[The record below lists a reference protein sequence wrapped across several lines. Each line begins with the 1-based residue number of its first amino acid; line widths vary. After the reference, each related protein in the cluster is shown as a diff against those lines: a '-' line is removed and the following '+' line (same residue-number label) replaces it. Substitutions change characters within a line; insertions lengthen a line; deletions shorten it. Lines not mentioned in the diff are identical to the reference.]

1 MSRKASVLSNFNI
14 IDIAKQLNLNDLVFI
29 GTQDTLL
36 KVPKYKRKNKF
47 YIINLDRLPENGGE
61 GVGNH
66 WVMLSTHS
74 TPFYGDSYG
83 TPPPKRIMNFIE
95 SLGYTNMDYLDA
107 QIQSLKSEVCGW
119 YALMLCDMMNQY
131 YKKGKTFNQFIND
144 FLNMGWDFDR
154 QEKNNYKIVNKYFS
168 NRI

>member
-1 MSRKASVLSNFNI
+1 M
-14 IDIAKQLNLNDLVFI
+14 
-29 GTQDTLL
+29 
-36 KVPKYKRKNKF
+36 
-47 YIINLDRLPENGGE
+47 PENGGE
-61 GVGNH
+61 GIGNH

-74 TPFYGDSYG
+74 TLSGRPFYGDSYG
-83 TPPPKRIMNFIE
+83 MPPPKRIMNFIE

-131 YKKGKTFNQFIND
+131 YKKSKTFNQFIND